1 MEGTHLRPAAK
12 AKKEI
17 KKMIYKT
24 TFLMCS
30 KLLLIPSGKLLKV
43 IKETLAAHMGKVHF
57 KNEKKT
63 IITSHLTHSDK
74 VKSNWPLV

>member
-1 MEGTHLRPAAK
+1 
-12 AKKEI
+12 
-17 KKMIYKT
+17 
-24 TFLMCS
+24 MCS

-63 IITSHLTHSDK
+63 IITSHLTYSDK

>member
-43 IKETLAAHMGKVHF
+43 IKETLAVHMGKF
-57 KNEKKT
+57 ISKMKKNYYHV
-63 IITSHLTHSDK
+63 TSYTFR
-74 VKSNWPLV
+74 